1 MLTKIK
7 KMDFQE
13 EFKRFSD
20 VRIVGLVAFGAV
32 VVLVSWSILNVL
44 QVNYELEKQ
53 KVDLAQKNEIQK
65 LQNDNLNLQNVY
77 FQSNE
82 YLELSARRQLNKAAP
97 GEKLYLVPESVAEA
111 HSVNLPKSQKQI
123 EQEKQQH
130 KPFYQHNLE
139 AWRNFFFHS
148 NGGLQQ

>member
-13 EFKRFSD
+13 QFKRFSD
-20 VRIVGLVAFGAV
+20 IRVIGLVAFGVV

-53 KVDLAQKNEIQK
+53 KADLAQKNEIQK
-65 LQNDNLNLQNVY
+65 LQNENLNLQNVY

-82 YLELSARRQLNKAAP
+82 YLELNARRQLNKAAP
-97 GEKLYLVPESVAEA
+97 GEKLYLVPESVAMA
-111 HSVNLPKSQKQI
+111 HTVNLPKSQQQI

-130 KPFYQHNLE
+130 KSSYRRNLE
-139 AWRNFFFHS
+139 AWKDFFFHS
-148 NGGLQQ
+148 SND